1 MALFDSDFLKKLEYL
16 SLISKRVFRGS
27 LMAQR
32 RTMQMGAGI
41 EFADHREYTPGDD
54 FRYLDWN
61 LFARLDE
68 LLLKRFQE
76 EEDLHVYFLLDAS
89 RSMAFGNPPKF
100 DFARQ
105 VAAAL
110 AYIALADLDRI
121 AVIAF
126 ANDIMADFPLAR
138 GKGRILSLLK
148 FLEGLNPLG
157 EDTNLERVATG
168 FIHREQRR
176 GLVIVVSDL
185 YDPAGFD
192 RGLDLLR
199 HRRYEPHVVQIYD
212 KYEKEP
218 ADMLGDVEM
227 WDVESGTSRKVTVT
241 EKNMRQYRQ
250 LFDEFQTSVQGYCN
264 RYGLGCTR
272 TSTEIPFDQLILRMM
287 RQAGAVR

>member
-32 RTMQMGAGI
+32 RTMQMGSGI
-41 EFADHREYTPGDD
+41 EFADHREYAPGDD
-54 FRYLDWN
+54 FRYIDWN

-76 EEDLHVYFLLDAS
+76 EEDLHVYFLIDAS

-121 AVIAF
+121 AFVAF
-126 ANDIMADFPLAR
+126 ANDIMADFPLTR

-148 FLEGLNPLG
+148 FLEGLTPAG

-185 YDPAGFD
+185 YDPNGFD

-227 WDVESGTSRKVTVT
+227 WDVESGLSRKVTVT

-250 LFDEFQTSVQGYCN
+250 LFDDFQQNVQGYCN

-272 TSTEIPFDQLILRMM
+272 TSTDIAFDQLILRMM

>member
-16 SLISKRVFRGS
+16 SLISRRVFRGS

-32 RTMQMGAGI
+32 RTMQLGSGI

-61 LFARLDE
+61 LYARHDE

-76 EEDLHVYFLLDAS
+76 EEDLHVYFLLDCS
-89 RSMAFGNPPKF
+89 RSMAFGESPKF

-121 AVIAF
+121 SVTAF
-126 ANDIMADFPLAR
+126 ADDIIADFPLTR

-148 FLEGLNPLG
+148 FLEGLAPVG
-157 EDTNLERVATG
+157 QDTNLERVATG
-168 FIHREQRR
+168 FIHRDQRR
-176 GLVIVVSDL
+176 GLAIVVSDL
-185 YDPAGFD
+185 YDPNGFA

-199 HRRYEPHVVQIYD
+199 HRRYETRVIQIHD
-212 KYEKEP
+212 KYEREP
-218 ADMLGDVEM
+218 PDMLGDVEM
-227 WDVESGTSRKVTVT
+227 WDVESGLARKVTVT
-241 EKNMRQYRQ
+241 EKNLRQYRQ
-250 LFDEFQTSVQGYCN
+250 LFDDYQDEVEGYCN
-264 RYGLGCTR
+264 RHSLGCTQ
-272 TSTEIPFDQLILRMM
+272 TSTETAFDQLILRMM
-287 RQAGAVR
+287 RQTGAVR